1 MPIAKLTSEAEQ
13 GNSESQYLLGRAYD
27 EGTLV
32 PRNLIEAISWYQKAA
47 DRGHPLACVV
57 LGIECPPSGTGTTH
71 AAEHRITKIY
81 GPPGTGKTTKLVE
94 LIRQSIGAGVSPS
107 QLEYRDT

>member
-47 DRGHPLACVV
+47 DQGHPLACVV
-57 LGIECPPSGTGTTH
+57 LGIECPAPLESIEVPVGGALLRALKGGLITSNWGSSAASLRIGSGRRLLTAVT
-71 AAEHRITKIY
+71 
-81 GPPGTGKTTKLVE
+81 L
-94 LIRQSIGAGVSPS
+94 S
-107 QLEYRDT
+107 

>member
-47 DRGHPLACVV
+47 D
-57 LGIECPPSGTGTTH
+57 
-71 AAEHRITKIY
+71 
-81 GPPGTGKTTKLVE
+81 
-94 LIRQSIGAGVSPS
+94 
-107 QLEYRDT
+107 